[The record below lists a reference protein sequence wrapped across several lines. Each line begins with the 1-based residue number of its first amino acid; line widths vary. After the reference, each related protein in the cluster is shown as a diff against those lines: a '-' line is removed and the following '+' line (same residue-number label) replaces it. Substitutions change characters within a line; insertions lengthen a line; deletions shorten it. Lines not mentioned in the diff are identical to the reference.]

1 MSAKSK
7 DGAAVHF
14 TLQGKGGVGKSLLS
28 AYAAQYFESIGAD
41 VKCID
46 TDPVNHSLAD
56 YKALNVT
63 SLELMDGSK
72 LNERN
77 FDSLMERLLSETGTF
92 IVDNGASS
100 FLPLA
105 NYLIENKAIEML
117 EKRGC
122 QVYIHTVI
130 TGGPA
135 HIETVKGFM
144 ELAKQT
150 NTKNLI
156 LWFNEFFGPIAHEG
170 IAFTETDA
178 YKTCSSKV
186 LGTITLAKRNYDTF
200 GKDIELLASAHK
212 TFDEAIKGNEFQL
225 MAKQR
230 IKTVQRDV
238 FEQLGQIG
246 F

>member
-1 MSAKSK
+1 MATSK
-7 DGAAVHF
+7 DNTSVHF

-28 AYAAQYFESIGAD
+28 AYLAQYFGNVGAT

-46 TDPVNHSLAD
+46 TDPVNHSLAN
-56 YKALNVT
+56 YTALKVER
-63 SLELMDGSK
+63 LELMDGTK
-72 LNERN
+72 LNERK
-77 FDSLMERLLSETGTF
+77 FDSLMERLLSESGTF
-92 IVDNGASS
+92 VIDNGASS

-105 NYLIENKAIEML
+105 NYLVENQGIEML
-117 EKRGC
+117 ENKGIK
-122 QVYIHTVI
+122 VYIHTVI

-135 HIETVKGFM
+135 HADTVKGFID
-144 ELAKQT
+144 LAQQT
-150 NTKNLI
+150 KTKNLV
-156 LWFNEFFGPIAHEG
+156 LWLNEFFGPVEHNG
-170 IAFTETDA
+170 VAFIDTDA
-178 YKTCSSKV
+178 FQFFSEKV

-212 TFDEAIKGNEFQL
+212 TFDEALKGADFQI

-238 FEQLGQIG
+238 YAQLDEIG